1 MERPQVWNAFLDD
14 DFTMELLNSEVED
27 VSALARRLVDFGT
40 EDSVSSQPMPVPCT
54 DSQTRICR
62 LLTQLPAL
70 NQLLYYIGAELT
82 EVAPGKIAVRCY
94 TSFNNN
100 DQIKRD
106 QHMVTAII
114 FLHCIVTR
122 HHCVDIFELRLQPR
136 EQRNL
141 DSLMC
146 NTMRRISSLS
156 CFYLSD
162 SVLTNTAIT
171 VAVFSAVTRL
181 LRSRLTELS
190 LQHVRLID
198 LSKEA
203 CASLDAFMTAVSETS
218 ALKWLKVVNTFFT
231 KEVFDFVGK
240 LLQALEK
247 STSICCLIL
256 DASFPSH
263 HSGSSF
269 KRMLARPSAPPD
281 VTVVCHNHTYRTMAN
296 IVFGALFTNKTVTKL
311 TLEGFKLG
319 ILDSKS
325 LSKFLA
331 SNNTIHEMALAHI
344 QWDLRKQKTQT
355 IRWHADR
362 LADGLRQAKSLRRLT
377 LRSDFSDAEIRW
389 IIEATHVCESLKEFH
404 FSVISED
411 DVEPISA
418 ARQEMAK
425 KWKITIGEFSI
436 SVHSTAAKQLACC
449 HEVLS
454 SPDRLEP
461 LNLIFA
467 PLGHSCS
474 PPNVACG
481 DHLTSLLLSGE
492 YFIKVPPDV
501 AKGLGLYLA
510 LTRSLRKLDMEF
522 ETSHESAQTIIE
534 GIAKNKS
541 IEQLRIERFS
551 VKDDDWATLTNWLI
565 DNRRLHNLDI
575 LPLPR
580 ENAAVVKSL
589 ASSFESNYSVTA
601 MNIFDR
607 DLEQAAWMRIK
618 NITRRNCGLVQCA
631 AAFVMGSS
639 LKRAAVAY
647 ELVSWH
653 SQLPEVVQRMGFLS
667 EGEAK
672 ARMERSRL
680 RLRDEFWQLSGI
692 VKEQLICNAPPTG
705 ANGKKVRQ
713 LDKLG
718 AHMLDYLRSYL
729 KIGDILDDEEEDPK
743 SENAAA
749 VTERCSKRKREDST
763 DLVQKEQ

>member
-1 MERPQVWNAFLDD
+1 MERPQVSNAFLDD
-14 DFTMELLNSEVED
+14 GFYMELLNSEVED
-27 VSALARRLVDFGT
+27 VSALARSLVDFGT
-40 EDSVSSQPMPVPCT
+40 EDSVSSLPLPVHCT
-54 DSQTRICR
+54 DSQTRTCR
-62 LLTQLPAL
+62 LLNQLPTL
-70 NQLLYYIGAELT
+70 NELLYYIGAELT
-82 EVAPGKIAVRCY
+82 EVAPGRIAVRCY

-100 DQIKRD
+100 EQIKRD
-106 QHMVTAII
+106 HHMVTAII
-114 FLHCIVTR
+114 LLHCIVTR
-122 HHCVDIFELRLQPR
+122 HRCVDILELRLQPR

-146 NTMRRISSLS
+146 NTMKRISSLS

-162 SVLTNTAIT
+162 SDLTNTAIT
-171 VAVFSAVTRL
+171 VAVFSAVTQL
-181 LRSRLTELS
+181 LRSRLVELS
-190 LQHVRLID
+190 LEHVRLTD

-203 CASLDAFMTAVSETS
+203 CAPLDAFMTAVSETS
-218 ALKWLKVVNTFFT
+218 ALKWLRVVNTLFPN
-231 KEVFDFVGK
+231 KVYDFVGK

-247 STSICCLIL
+247 STDISCLIL
-256 DASFPSH
+256 DASFSSH
-263 HSGSSF
+263 RCGSSF
-269 KRMLARPSAPPD
+269 KRMLARPSAPTD
-281 VTVVCHNHTYRTMAN
+281 VTVVCHNHIYRTKAN
-296 IVFGALFTNKTVTKL
+296 IVFGALITNKTVTKL
-311 TLEGFKLG
+311 TVEGFKLG
-319 ILDSKS
+319 VLDSKS

-331 SNNTIHEMALAHI
+331 TNNTIQEMTLVSI
-344 QWDLRKQKTQT
+344 EWDLRKQKTQK

-362 LADGLRQAKSLRRLT
+362 LADGLRQAKSLRRLALT
-377 LRSDFSDAEIRW
+377 SDFSAAEIRW
-389 IIEATHVCESLKEFH
+389 IIEATQVCESLKEFH
-404 FSVISED
+404 FSVIFED

-418 ARQEMAK
+418 ARQEMTN
-425 KWKITIGEFSI
+425 KWKITIGQFWI
-436 SVHSTAAKQLACC
+436 SVHLNAAKQIACC

-454 SPDRLEP
+454 SPDKVDP

-467 PLGHSCS
+467 PLGHSCGTH
-474 PPNVACG
+474 NVPCG
-481 DHLTSLLLSGE
+481 DHLTSLLLGGT
-492 YFIKVPPDV
+492 YFTKVLPDV

-510 LTRSLRKLDMEF
+510 LTRSLRKLGMEF
-522 ETSHESAQTIIE
+522 ETSHDSAQTIIE

-551 VKDDDWATLTNWLI
+551 VKDDDWTTLTNWLI

-575 LPLPR
+575 LPPPR

-589 ASSFESNYSVTA
+589 STSFESNYSVTA
-601 MNIFDR
+601 IKMFDC

-618 NITRRNCGLVQCA
+618 NITRRNYGLVQCA

-653 SQLPEVVQRMGFLS
+653 LQLPLVVQCMGFLS
-667 EGEAK
+667 EAEAK
-672 ARMERSRL
+672 ARVEQSRL

-729 KIGDILDDEEEDPK
+729 KVGDILDDEEQEAK

-749 VTERCSKRKREDST
+749 AMERCSKRKRADST
-763 DLVQKEQ
+763 DLLQQEQ

>member
-1 MERPQVWNAFLDD
+1 MSRNSRSYDPQEEVMERPQVSNAFLDD
-14 DFTMELLNSEVED
+14 DFPTELLNSEVED
-27 VSALARRLVDFGT
+27 VSALARRLVDFRT
-40 EDSVSSQPMPVPCT
+40 EASASSLPLPVHCT
-54 DSQTRICR
+54 DSVTRTCR
-62 LLTQLPAL
+62 LLKQLPIL
-70 NQLLYYIGAELT
+70 NNVLYYIGAELT
-82 EVAPGKIAVRCY
+82 EVAPGKLAVRCY

-100 DQIKRD
+100 EQIKRD
-106 QHMVTAII
+106 HRMVTAII
-114 FLHCIVTR
+114 VLHCIVTR
-122 HHCVDIFELRLQPR
+122 HRCVDIFELRLQPR

-146 NTMRRISSLS
+146 NTMKRISSLS
-156 CFYLSD
+156 CFYFRD

-171 VAVFSAVTRL
+171 VAVFSAVTHL
-181 LRSRLTELS
+181 LRSRLVELS
-190 LQHVRLID
+190 LEHVRVID

-218 ALKWLKVVNTFFT
+218 SLKWLKVVDTFCPN
-231 KEVFDFVGK
+231 EVFDFVGK

-247 STSICCLIL
+247 STDISCLIL
-256 DASFPSH
+256 DASFSSH
-263 HSGSSF
+263 ECGSSF

-281 VTVVCHNHTYRTMAN
+281 VTVICHNHTYRTKAN
-296 IVFGALFTNKTVTKL
+296 IVFGALFTNETVTKL
-311 TLEGFKLG
+311 TIEGFKLG
-319 ILDSKS
+319 VQDSKS
-325 LSKFLA
+325 ISKFLA
-331 SNNTIHEMALAHI
+331 TNNTIQEVALACIH
-344 QWDLRKQKTQT
+344 WDLRKQKTQT

-377 LRSDFSDAEIRW
+377 LRSDFSAAEIRW
-389 IIEATHVCESLKEFH
+389 IIEATHVCESLKELH
-404 FSVISED
+404 FSIIYED

-418 ARQEMAK
+418 ARQEMTN

-436 SVHSTAAKQLACC
+436 SMHLNAAKQFACY

-467 PLGHSCS
+467 PLGHSCG

-522 ETSHESAQTIIE
+522 ETSYESTQTIIE

-575 LPLPR
+575 LPP
-580 ENAAVVKSL
+580 ENAAAVKSL
-589 ASSFESNYSVTA
+589 ATSFESNYSVTA
-601 MNIFDR
+601 MKIFDR
-607 DLEQAAWMRIK
+607 HLERAAWMRIK
-618 NITRRNCGLVQCA
+618 NITRRNYGLVQCA

-639 LKRAAVAY
+639 LKRAAAAY

-653 SQLPEVVQRMGFLS
+653 PQLPEVVQCMGFLS

-672 ARMERSRL
+672 ARMEQSRL
-680 RLRDEFWQLSGI
+680 RLRDEVRDGPRLSL
-692 VKEQLICNAPPTG
+692 VL
-705 ANGKKVRQ
+705 
-713 LDKLG
+713 
-718 AHMLDYLRSYL
+718 
-729 KIGDILDDEEEDPK
+729 
-743 SENAAA
+743 AA
-749 VTERCSKRKREDST
+749 VWHCQRTAHLQCTTYWSKRQEGPPARQT
-763 DLVQKEQ
+763 WRRHVGLPPLLPQGR